1 MLIFSVIARGSTV
14 LAEYAAS
21 TGNFQEI
28 AAHILEKIPKDDS
41 KMTFVYER
49 YLFHYIK
56 QNGVTYMCMAGD
68 EFGISQ
74 QCLINFMSTPGRRIP
89 FAFLED
95 VSTKFES
102 AFGRDRIETAISY
115 GLNEFSKTLASRME
129 FYSSGNP
136 EADRIRGVQREI
148 QDVRDIAVANIGACL
163 FDQDLLH
170 ISLEKV
176 MERGDRIDIL
186 VDKTDSLN
194 QASFAFKKRSTALR
208 RQMYCARA
216 AYLSI

>member
-68 EFGISQ
+68 EF
-74 QCLINFMSTPGRRIP
+74 GRRIP

-148 QDVRDIAVANIGACL
+148 QDVRDIAVANI
-163 FDQDLLH
+163 
-170 ISLEKV
+170 EKV